1 LAAPLNERAGTP
13 ARLLALAG
21 SGVVILLLGHLLPL
35 GGHSYIGQS
44 LRDSLHGLAFFVFT
58 LIIFRLALPRLGVY
72 RAALFAAAASL
83 LAGSA
88 GELAQWL
95 NGQEYSL
102 RDIGQDALG
111 TAAAL
116 CLMIGRYGRREG
128 RLRPDRARA
137 VMAGGGFLLVVV
149 LAPVLW
155 WTWVLAARAAAAPV
169 LADFEG
175 AWETA
180 LITAGERVATPAEW
194 PASGDYLLRVA
205 TPARRYA
212 GVQFLDPYPHWG
224 GFGELRFVA
233 AAGDGERHDLTLRV
247 HDEGHDNRFD
257 DRFNRTFAI
266 GPEPREYCIP
276 MTEIENAPDDRRMN
290 LAAIA
295 GMTVFLID
303 TEGTEVFLLDAVRLS
318 TGSCR
323 DSSAP
328 SDPGPP

>member
-1 LAAPLNERAGTP
+1 MLPNNRPLI
-13 ARLLALAG
+13 RLLVLAG
-21 SGVVILLLGHLLPL
+21 SGVAVILLGHLLPL

-83 LAGSA
+83 LAGPA

-116 CLMIGRYGRREG
+116 CLMIGRHGRREG
-128 RLRPDRARA
+128 KLRADRARA

-149 LAPVLW
+149 LAPVVW

-169 LADFEG
+169 IADFEG

-180 LITAGERVATPAEW
+180 LITAGERVETPADW
-194 PASGDYLLRVA
+194 PADGDYLLRVE

-212 GVQFLDPYPHWG
+212 GVQFRDPYPHWG
-224 GFGELRFVA
+224 GFTELRFVA
-233 AAGDGERHDLTLRV
+233 AAGNGESHNLTLRV
-247 HDEGHDNRFD
+247 HDEAHDNRFA

-266 GPEPREYCIP
+266 GPEPREFCIP
-276 MTEIENAPDDRRMN
+276 LGDIENAPDDRRMD

-295 GMTVFLID
+295 GMTFFLID
-303 TEGTEVFLLDAVRLS
+303 TEGTEVFLLDAVRLA
-318 TGSCR
+318 TGSCP

-328 SDPGPP
+328 SDPAPP

>member
-1 LAAPLNERAGTP
+1 LSERSGLP

-21 SGVVILLLGHLLPL
+21 SGVVIILLGHLLPL

-72 RAALFAAAASL
+72 RAALFAASASL
-83 LAGSA
+83 LAGPA

-111 TAAAL
+111 AAAAL
-116 CLMIGRYGRREG
+116 CLMIGRHGRREG

-137 VMAGGGFLLVVV
+137 VTAGGGFLLVVV
-149 LAPVLW
+149 LAPVVW

-169 LADFEG
+169 IADFEG

-180 LITAGERVATPAEW
+180 LITAGERVATPAGW
-194 PASGDYLLRVA
+194 PAAGNYLLRVE

-212 GVQFLDPYPHWG
+212 GVQFRDPYPHWG
-224 GFGELRFVA
+224 GFSELRFVA
-233 AAGDGERHDLTLRV
+233 AAGDGEAHDLTLRI
-247 HDEGHDNRFD
+247 HDEAHDNRFA
-257 DRFNRTFAI
+257 DRFNRSFAI
-266 GPEPREYCIP
+266 GPEPREYCIALAD
-276 MTEIENAPDDRRMN
+276 IENAPDGRRMD

-295 GMTVFLID
+295 GMTFFLID
-303 TEGTEVFLLDAVRLS
+303 TEGTEVFLLDAIRLGAGHPACA
-318 TGSCR
+318 GS
-323 DSSAP
+323 P
-328 SDPGPP
+328 

>member
-1 LAAPLNERAGTP
+1 MISTHRPLL
-13 ARLLALAG
+13 RLLAL
-21 SGVVILLLGHLLPL
+21 SGCGVAILLLGHLLPL

-83 LAGSA
+83 LAGPA

-116 CLMIGRYGRREG
+116 CLMIGRHGRREG
-128 RLRPDRARA
+128 RLRSDRARA
-137 VMAGGGFLLVVV
+137 VTAGGGFLLVVV
-149 LAPVLW
+149 LAPVVW
-155 WTWVLAARAAAAPV
+155 WTWVLAARSAAAPV
-169 LADFEG
+169 IADFEG

-180 LITAGERVATPAEW
+180 LITAGERVATPAGW
-194 PASGDYLLRVA
+194 PAAGHYLLRVE

-212 GVQFLDPYPHWG
+212 GVQFRDPYPHWG
-224 GFGELRFVA
+224 GFSELRFVA
-233 AAGDGERHDLTLRV
+233 AAGDGASHELTLRV
-247 HDEGHDNRFD
+247 HDEAHDNRFV
-257 DRFNRTFAI
+257 DRFNRSFAI
-266 GPEPREYCIP
+266 GPEPREYCVPI
-276 MTEIENAPDDRRMN
+276 TDIANAPDGRRME

-295 GMTVFLID
+295 GMTFFLID
-303 TEGTEVFLLDAVRLS
+303 TEGTEVFLLDAIRL
-318 TGSCR
+318 GAGEPVC
-323 DSSAP
+323 
-328 SDPGPP
+328 PGIP